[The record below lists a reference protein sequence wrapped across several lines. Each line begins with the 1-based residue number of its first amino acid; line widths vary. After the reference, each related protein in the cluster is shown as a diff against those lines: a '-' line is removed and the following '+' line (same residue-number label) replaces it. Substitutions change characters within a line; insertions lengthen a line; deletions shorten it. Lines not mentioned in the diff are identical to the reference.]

1 MEKNGEIRLGVTPPE
16 MSSIPGDHEKKSAE
30 CLADHITKRLA
41 DKVLETLTTNED
53 E

>member
-1 MEKNGEIRLGVTPPE
+1 MEKNGEIRSGVTPPE
-16 MSSIPGDHEKKSAE
+16 ACSIADDHEKKSAE
-30 CLADHITKRLA
+30 CLDDHITKRLA